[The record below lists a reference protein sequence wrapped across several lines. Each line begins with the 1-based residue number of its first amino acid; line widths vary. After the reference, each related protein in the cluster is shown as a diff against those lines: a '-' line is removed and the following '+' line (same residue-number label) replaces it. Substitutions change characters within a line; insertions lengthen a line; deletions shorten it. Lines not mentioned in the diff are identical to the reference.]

1 MNKAPDFSEFHDAYG
16 RAYGR
21 KLDRLA
27 AERAW
32 RRLSARDKRA
42 AIAGIQTYADDCRQ
56 RGIAMKYPS
65 GYLTLH
71 RWEIEEVGSGTE
83 KELSQTSKPKF
94 NASMLGQMNVRGK
107 ADGLTISAI
116 IVQEPTD
123 ADPAAPLEGMDTW

>member
-42 AIAGIQTYADDCRQ
+42 AIAGIENYADDCRQ

-65 GYLTLH
+65 GYLNLH

-83 KELSQTSKPKF
+83 KELSMKPSAEPQARLRYAEAKGK
-94 NASMLGQMNVRGK
+94 SGEGQQ
-107 ADGLTISAI
+107 S
-116 IVQEPTD
+116 PTD
-123 ADPAAPLEGMDTW
+123 DPAAPLEGMETW

>member
-1 MNKAPDFSEFHDAYG
+1 MNKAPEFSEFHDAYG
-16 RAYGR
+16 RSYGR
-21 KLDRLA
+21 KLDRIA

-65 GYLTLH
+65 GYLNLH

-83 KELSQTSKPKF
+83 KEQPSEGQLFAQPLPSHPRGGAGVGSQSET
-94 NASMLGQMNVRGK
+94 
-107 ADGLTISAI
+107 T
-116 IVQEPTD
+116 
-123 ADPAAPLEGMDTW
+123 ADPAAPLKGMDTW

>member
-1 MNKAPDFSEFHDAYG
+1 MNKAPEFSEFHDAYG
-16 RAYGR
+16 KAYGE
-21 KLDRLA
+21 KIDRLA

-65 GYLTLH
+65 GYLNLH

-83 KELSQTSKPKF
+83 RELSRKPSAEPQARLRYAEAKGK
-94 NASMLGQMNVRGK
+94 SGEGQQ
-107 ADGLTISAI
+107 SS
-116 IVQEPTD
+116 TD
-123 ADPAAPLEGMDTW
+123 DPAAPLEGMETW